1 MDIYSLINNLSGM
14 NHAVWIYFILLGIL
28 LLCGFG
34 LPVPEDIILITGGY
48 LSHLQI
54 LDVKIFLPL
63 AMFGVLAG
71 DSTMFLLGRK
81 LGYPIL
87 PRKFARKFISIK
99 NLARAEDAFEKYGD
113 RIFFAARFL
122 PGLRTPI
129 YFTGGA
135 LNARFYKF
143 FLFDFF
149 AAIISVPV
157 WIFGAYY
164 GGEYL
169 ESVIDVGKNVQFG
182 IVGFIVL
189 LAVITLGWRFYRNR
203 NSSKNQSVE

>member
-1 MDIYSLINNLSGM
+1 MDIYTLINNLSGM
-14 NHAVWIYFILLGIL
+14 DHSVFIYFILLGIL

-34 LPVPEDIILITGGY
+34 LPVPEDIILISGGY
-48 LSHLQI
+48 LSHLGI
-54 LDVKIFLPL
+54 IDVRIFLPL

-81 LGYPIL
+81 LGYPFL
-87 PRKFARKFISIK
+87 QKKFARRFISTQ
-99 NLARAEDAFEKYGD
+99 NLSRAEDAFEKYGD

-135 LNARFYKF
+135 LKAKFYKF
-143 FLFDFF
+143 FIFDFF

-157 WIFGAYY
+157 WIFGAYF

-169 ESVIDVGKNVQFG
+169 ERVIHVGKNVQFG
-182 IVGFIVL
+182 IIAFIVL
-189 LAVITLGWRFYRNR
+189 LVVITMGWRFYKNR
-203 NSSKNQSVE
+203 NGKKIHQE

>member
-54 LDVKIFLPL
+54 LDVRIFLPL

-81 LGYPIL
+81 LGYPFL
-87 PRKFARKFISIK
+87 QRKFARKFISIK

>member
-1 MDIYSLINNLSGM
+1 MDIYTLINNLSGM
-14 NHAVWIYFILLGIL
+14 DHASLIYFILLGIL

-34 LPVPEDIILITGGY
+34 LPVPEDIILISGGY
-48 LSHLQI
+48 LSHLHI
-54 LDVKIFLPL
+54 LDIRIFLPL

-71 DSTMFLLGRK
+71 DSTMFMLGRK
-81 LGYPIL
+81 LGYPFL
-87 PRKFARKFISIK
+87 KKKFARRFISTQ
-99 NLARAEDAFEKYGD
+99 NLSRAEDAFEKYGD

-135 LNARFYKF
+135 LNAKFYKF

-149 AAIISVPV
+149 AAIISVPL

-169 ESVIDVGKNVQFG
+169 ERVIHVGKNVQFG
-182 IVGFIVL
+182 IIAFILVL
-189 LAVITLGWRFYRNR
+189 VLITLGWRFYKNR
-203 NSSKNQSVE
+203 NGRKTVSE